1 MTYET
6 ALLIIPPPPVQAFCY
21 PWREQHDQESFIRV
35 PAHITL
41 LYPFVPPEIV
51 DEAVTQLEQI
61 CADTL
66 PFEVV
71 LSKYGQFEGALFLEP
86 ENPNLI
92 LNLFHKI
99 AEAFPEYSI
108 SEDKHGGEFHPHLT
122 LAQSDDPGALEKI
135 NLPPEPHFAFTV
147 NKIHLYL
154 GSPDDDIPY
163 VPRAVI
169 PFRDA

>member
-21 PWREQHDQESFIRV
+21 PWREQYDQESFGRV

-66 PFEVV
+66 AFEIV
-71 LSKYGQFEGALFLEP
+71 LSKYDKFEGALILEP
-86 ENPNLI
+86 ENPEPI
-92 LNLFHKI
+92 TNLFNKL
-99 AEAFPEYSI
+99 AKAFPEYAVH
-108 SEDKHGGEFHPHLT
+108 EGKQGGGLHPHLT
-122 LAQSDDPGALEKI
+122 LAQSDDPGVLEKI
-135 NLPPEPHFAFTV
+135 NLPPEPQFSFTV
-147 NKIHLYL
+147 SKIHLYL

-163 VPRAVI
+163 VPRAVA
-169 PFRDA
+169 PMGDA

>member
-21 PWREQHDQESFIRV
+21 PWREQYDQESFVRV

-51 DEAVTQLEQI
+51 DETVAQLTQLG
-61 CADTL
+61 ADTL

-71 LSKYGQFEGALFLEP
+71 LSKYGQFEGILFLEP
-86 ENPNLI
+86 ENPEPI
-92 LNLFHKI
+92 QNLFHEL
-99 AEAFPEYSI
+99 ADTFPEYADYDGI
-108 SEDKHGGEFHPHLT
+108 KELHPHLT
-122 LAQSDDPGALEKI
+122 LAQSNDPGEIEKLD
-135 NLPPEPHFAFTV
+135 LPPEPHFSFTV

-169 PFRDA
+169 PLGDA

>member
-21 PWREQHDQESFIRV
+21 PWREQYDQESFTRV
-35 PAHITL
+35 PAHLTL

-71 LSKYGQFEGALFLEP
+71 LSKYGQFEGVLFLEP
-86 ENPNLI
+86 ENPDPI
-92 LNLFHKI
+92 LNLFHKL

-108 SEDKHGGEFHPHLT
+108 SEDKHGGELHPHLT
-122 LAQSDDPGALEKI
+122 LAQSDDPGVLEKI
-135 NLPPEPHFAFTV
+135 SLPPEPHFSFTV

-154 GSPDDDIPY
+154 GSPDGDIPY

-169 PFRDA
+169 PLGGA

>member
-21 PWREQHDQESFIRV
+21 PWREQYDQESFVRV

-41 LYPFVPPEIV
+41 LYPFVPPETV
-51 DEAVTQLEQI
+51 NEAVARLEKV

-66 PFEVV
+66 PFEVI
-71 LSKYGQFEGALFLEP
+71 LSKYGQFESALFLEP
-86 ENPNLI
+86 DNPEPI
-92 LNLFHKI
+92 INLFHKL
-99 AEAFPEYSI
+99 AEAFPEFTVHES
-108 SEDKHGGEFHPHLT
+108 GEIHPYLT
-122 LAQSDDPGALEKI
+122 LAQSDNPEEIEKI
-135 NLPPEPHFAFTV
+135 KLPPEPHFSFTL

-169 PFRDA
+169 PLGDA

>member
-21 PWREQHDQESFIRV
+21 PWREQYDQESFARV

-51 DEAVTQLEQI
+51 DQAVTQLEQF

-71 LSKYGQFEGALFLEP
+71 LSKYGQFEGVLFLEP
-86 ENPNLI
+86 KDPEPI
-92 LNLFHKI
+92 MNLFNKL
-99 AEAFPEYSI
+99 AKAFPEYSI
-108 SEDKHGGEFHPHLT
+108 SDGKHGGELHPHLT
-122 LAQSDDPGALEKI
+122 LAQSDNPGVLEKI
-135 NLPPEPHFAFTV
+135 SLPPEPHFSFTV

-169 PFRDA
+169 PLGDA

>member
-21 PWREQHDQESFIRV
+21 PWREQYDQESFVKV

-51 DEAVTQLEQI
+51 NEAVTQLTPI

-66 PFEVV
+66 PFEVA
-71 LSKYGQFEGALFLEP
+71 LSKYGRFEDALFLEP
-86 ENPNLI
+86 ENPEPI
-92 LNLFHKI
+92 MDLFHKL
-99 AEAFPEYSI
+99 AEAFPGYTANEG
-108 SEDKHGGEFHPHLT
+108 KHCGELHPHLT
-122 LAQSDDPGALEKI
+122 LAQSGDPGELEKI
-135 NLPPEPHFAFTV
+135 KLPPKPNFSFTV

-163 VPRAVI
+163 VPRAVV
-169 PFRDA
+169 PLGGT

>member
-21 PWREQHDQESFIRV
+21 PWREEYDQESFARV

-51 DEAVTQLEQI
+51 DEAVTQLEKI
-61 CADTL
+61 CADIL

-71 LSKYGQFEGALFLEP
+71 LSKYSQFEGVLFLEP
-86 ENPNLI
+86 ENPEPITNLYDK
-92 LNLFHKI
+92 LS
-99 AEAFPEYSI
+99 EAFPEYAMY
-108 SEDKHGGEFHPHLT
+108 EGKHGGDLHPHLT
-122 LAQSDDPGALEKI
+122 LAKSDDPGILKKI
-135 NLPPEPHFAFTV
+135 NLPPEPHFSFTV

-169 PFRDA
+169 PLGNA

>member
-6 ALLIIPPPPVQAFCY
+6 ALLIMPPPPVQAFCY
-21 PWREQHDQESFIRV
+21 PWREQYDQESFGRV

-41 LYPFVPPEIV
+41 LYPFVPPEFV
-51 DEAVTQLEQI
+51 DKAVAQLEQI
-61 CADTL
+61 CADIS

-71 LSKYGQFEGALFLEP
+71 LGTYGKFEDALFLEP
-86 ENPNLI
+86 LNPEPFMNLI
-92 LNLFHKI
+92 QKL
-99 AEAFPEYSI
+99 AESFPEYPPN
-108 SEDKHGGEFHPHLT
+108 DGKHGEDLQPHLT
-122 LAQSDDPGALEKI
+122 LAQSDDPEEIEKLE
-135 NLPPEPHFAFTV
+135 LPPEPHFSFRV

-169 PFRDA
+169 SLGGA